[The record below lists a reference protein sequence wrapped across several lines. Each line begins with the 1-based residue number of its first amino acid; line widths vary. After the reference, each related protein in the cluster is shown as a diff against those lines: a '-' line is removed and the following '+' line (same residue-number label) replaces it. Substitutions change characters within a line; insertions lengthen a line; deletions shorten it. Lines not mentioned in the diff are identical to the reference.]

1 MVRKYS
7 IKDLEHLTGIK
18 AHTIRIWEQR
28 HQIIEPSRTE
38 TNIRYYQEAD
48 LKHLLNISVLV
59 NSGVKIS
66 KIAKLSRE
74 EIQEAVIDES
84 QYKGDLEAQLNTLKI
99 AMLEYDTDLFEKV
112 LNSSI
117 KRKGAQETFTLLV
130 GSFIQQVGILWQTN
144 AISIGHEHFA
154 SNLIKQKLYC
164 AIDSLGNDGLEG
176 AKKYLLYLPDQELHE
191 LGLLYLNF
199 YLKSKG
205 NQVIYFGQSVPAEY
219 LLGIIRQKKIDALVS
234 IFTTNPHSDL
244 IDVYFDR
251 LIEMTSGHNLSYYF
265 TGSQIN
271 GYKPS
276 LDHVDFHTFHT
287 LKELTQAL

>member
-59 NSGVKIS
+59 NAGLKIS
-66 KIAKLSRE
+66 KVAKLSRE
-74 EIQEAVIDES
+74 EIQQAVIEES
-84 QYKGDLEAQLNTLKI
+84 EYKGDFEAQLNTLKI
-99 AMLEYDTDLFEKV
+99 AMLEYDAELFEKV

-117 KRKGAQETFTLLV
+117 ARIGAQSTFTSLV

-144 AISIGHEHFA
+144 AISLCHEHFA
-154 SNLIKQKLYC
+154 SNLIRQKLYC
-164 AIDSLGNDGLEG
+164 AIDSLGNKVEG
-176 AKKYLLYLPDQELHE
+176 EYKKYLLYLPDQELHE

-205 NQVIYFGQSVPAEY
+205 NQVIYLGQSVPAEY
-219 LLGIIRQKKIDALVS
+219 LLGIIRQKKVDALVS
-234 IFTTNPHSDL
+234 IFTTNPTSDL
-244 IDVYFDR
+244 VDTYLDN
-251 LIEMTSGHNLSYYF
+251 LIEMTSGHNLSYYI
-265 TGSQIN
+265 TGHQVN
-271 GYKPS
+271 GYKPNQS
-276 LDHVDFHTFHT
+276 HVDFHSFHS
-287 LKELTQAL
+287 LKELTEAI